1 MNILSLFDGMSCGRI
16 AIEKSGIKVDKYFAS
31 EIDKNAIKVSQHNYP
46 DIIRL
51 GDVTKVS
58 YKDGVLYS
66 EKGEWNV
73 GKIDLLLAGS
83 PCFVAGTSVITER
96 GYKCI
101 EDVVVGDV
109 VLTHNN
115 NWKPV
120 LRVGGK
126 MVFNTYSIKAQGV
139 LPTTT
144 TAEHPY
150 FVRSCK
156 RQGKKNVRTFSDPVW
171 KPVNEVVVGDYV
183 GIPIIQQQENLHNLT
198 EDEAFIL
205 GRYIA
210 DGHTRKDFRVSEG
223 RSEHRYWQLILSIGS
238 HKLQEFKNRIPAGY
252 SCYEHSNSTHR
263 VVFSSKRLVMLAESM
278 CGIGAENKEISAEM
292 LKLPTCVLRNLVEGI
307 LSGDGSERDGVFRLT
322 TVSKNLLQSL
332 QLAIAKVYGV
342 IGSVEFT
349 KRQSTTVI
357 EGRVVNQKDTYT
369 ISFRKDVKK
378 NSHFRQI
385 DNHIWTPV
393 KSVDFLGELLSVF
406 NLEVE
411 CDNSYT
417 ANNAVVHNCQGFSMA
432 GKQLAFDDERSKLY
446 FEFERI
452 LGEIIAE
459 NPNAKFILENVKMK
473 QEYKDV
479 ISDRLGIAPIA
490 INSNLVSAQNRYRLY
505 WTNILGVQ
513 LPEDMGV
520 YLEDILETDVDEKYY
535 VKAGRLEWLK
545 TFGEVK
551 EKDGYVAFNPKKAK
565 CLTVLREPSWNCT
578 YILQWP
584 HGSNNG
590 GIRALDGKCPAL
602 TTSSWPANNLLLQEG
617 VVRKLTPI
625 ECERLQTVPDNYTAC
640 VSDTQRYKML
650 GNGWTVDVVA
660 HILKQSLLTNTIS
673 HYKI

>member
-1 MNILSLFDGMSCGRI
+1 MNVLSLFDGMSCGRVALERADI
-16 AIEKSGIKVDKYFAS
+16 PVTNYFAS
-31 EIDKNAIKVSQHNYP
+31 EIDKHAIKVSEHNYP

-349 KRQSTTVI
+349 KRPSTTVI
-357 EGRVVNQKDTYT
+357 EGRVVNQNDTYT

-417 ANNAVVHNCQGFSMA
+417 ANNAVVHNCQGFSIA
-432 GKQLAFDDERSKLY
+432 GKQLAFEDERSKLY

-452 LGEIIAE
+452 LMEVK
-459 NPNAKFILENVKMK
+459 PTYFLLENVRMK
-473 QEYKDV
+473 QEFSDI
-479 ISDRLGIAPIA
+479 ISERLGVKPIA
-490 INSNLVSAQNRYRLY
+490 INSNLVSAQNRLRLY
-505 WTNILGVQ
+505 WTNIPDVQ
-513 LPEDMGV
+513 QPDDKGKT
-520 YLEDILETDVDEKYY
+520 LETILLDKEFLPDSISVSVKGVEYMDREVSGGRTHWDFSHHSDSDFQKSMCLSANMMKGVPYNVLIDRRGNKCHMEDCDFQDDIDVCKSCNDCDSYQSKY
-535 VKAGRLEWLK
+535 VTTK
-545 TFGEVK
+545 T
-551 EKDGYVAFNPKKAK
+551 
-565 CLTVLREPSWNCT
+565 
-578 YILQWP
+578 
-584 HGSNNG
+584 
-590 GIRALDGKCPAL
+590 IR
-602 TTSSWPANNLLLQEG
+602 
-617 VVRKLTPI
+617 RFHPI

-650 GNGWTVDVVA
+650 GNGWTVDVIA
-660 HILKQSLLTNTIS
+660 HILREM
-673 HYKI
+673 

>member
-1 MNILSLFDGMSCGRI
+1 MNVLSLFDGMSCGMI
-16 AIEKSGIKVDKYFAS
+16 ALERVGIPVSNYFAS
-31 EIDKNAIKVSQHNYP
+31 EIDKYAIKVSEKNYP
-46 DIIRL
+46 NIIRL
-51 GDVTKVS
+51 GDVTKVT

-66 EKGEWNV
+66 ENGQWCV
-73 GKIDLLLAGS
+73 DKIDLVLAGS

-417 ANNAVVHNCQGFSMA
+417 ANNAVVHNCQGFSIA
-432 GKQLAFDDERSKLY
+432 GKQLAFEDERSKLY

-452 LGEIIAE
+452 LMEVK
-459 NPNAKFILENVKMK
+459 PTYFLLENVRMK
-473 QEYKDV
+473 QEFSDI
-479 ISDRLGIAPIA
+479 ISERLGVKPIT
-490 INSNLVSAQNRYRLY
+490 INSNLVSAQNRLRLY
-505 WTNILGVQ
+505 WTNIQGIEH
-513 LPEDMGV
+513 PEDLNIV
-520 YLEDILETDVDEKYY
+520 LNDILEQSVDDKYY
-535 VKAGRLEWLK
+535 IKSGRLNWLK

-551 EKDGYVAFNPKKAK
+551 EKKGYIAFNPTKAK
-565 CLTVLREPSWNCT
+565 YLTTRREPSWNTT

-584 HGSNNG
+584 HGANKG
-590 GIRALDGKCPAL
+590 GYRALDGKTPTL
-602 TTSSWPANNLLLQEG
+602 TTSSWESNNYLLHNGL
-617 VVRKLTPI
+617 VRKLTPT
-625 ECERLQTVPDNYTAC
+625 ECERLQTVPDGYTNC
-640 VSDTQRYKML
+640 VADNHRYKML
-650 GNGWTVDVVA
+650 GNGWTVDVIA
-660 HILKQSLLTNTIS
+660 HILNGMKE
-673 HYKI
+673 

>member
-1 MNILSLFDGMSCGRI
+1 MNVLSLFDGLSCGMI
-16 AIEKSGIKVDKYFAS
+16 ALERAGISVSNYFAS
-31 EIDKNAIKVSQHNYP
+31 EIDKYAIKVSEKNYP
-46 DIIRL
+46 NIIRL
-51 GDVTKVS
+51 GDVTTVT
-58 YKDGVLYS
+58 YKEGVLYS
-66 EKGEWNV
+66 ENGQWNV
-73 GKIDLLLAGS
+73 GKIDLVLAGS

-417 ANNAVVHNCQGFSMA
+417 ANNAVVHNCQGFSLA
-432 GKQLAFDDERSKLY
+432 GKQLAFDDDRSKLY

-452 LGEIIAE
+452 LKEV
-459 NPNAKFILENVKMK
+459 NPSYFLLENVKMK
-473 QEYKDV
+473 QEYKDI
-479 ISDRLGIAPIA
+479 ISERVGVEPIA

-505 WTNILGVQ
+505 WTNIPNIQ
-513 LPEDMGV
+513 QPKD
-520 YLEDILETDVDEKYY
+520 LEILLESILEENIEEKYFI
-535 VKAGRLEWLK
+535 KAGRLSWLK
-545 TFGEVK
+545 EFGEVK
-551 EKDGYVAFNPKKAK
+551 EQKGYVAFNPTKAK
-565 CLTVLREPSWNCT
+565 CLTFRGELSSNTT

-584 HGSNNG
+584 HGTNKG
-590 GIRALDGKCPAL
+590 GYRGLDGKVPTL
-602 TTSSWPANNLLLQEG
+602 TTSSWESNNYLLNNGQ
-617 VVRKLTPI
+617 VRKLTTT
-625 ECERLQTVPDNYTAC
+625 ECERLQTVPDGYTDC

-650 GNGWTVDVVA
+650 GNGWTVDVIA
-660 HILKQSLLTNTIS
+660 HILNGMK
-673 HYKI
+673 K

>member
-1 MNILSLFDGMSCGRI
+1 MNVLSLFDGLSCGMI
-16 AIEKSGIKVDKYFAS
+16 ALERAGIKVTNYFAS
-31 EIDKNAIKVSQHNYP
+31 EIDKYAIKVSEKNYP
-46 DIIRL
+46 NIIRL
-51 GDVTKVS
+51 GDVTKVT

-66 EKGEWNV
+66 ENGQWCV
-73 GKIDLLLAGS
+73 DKIDLVLAGS

-252 SCYEHSNSTHR
+252 SCYEHSNNTHR

-349 KRQSTTVI
+349 KRPSTTVI

-417 ANNAVVHNCQGFSMA
+417 ANNAVVHNCQGFSIA
-432 GKQLAFDDERSKLY
+432 GKQLAFEDERSKLY

-452 LGEIIAE
+452 LMEVK
-459 NPNAKFILENVKMK
+459 PTYFLLENVRMK
-473 QEYKDV
+473 QEFSDI
-479 ISDRLGIAPIA
+479 ISERLGVKPIA
-490 INSNLVSAQNRYRLY
+490 INSNLVSAQNRLRLY
-505 WTNILGVQ
+505 WTNIPDVQ
-513 LPEDMGV
+513 QPDDKGKT
-520 YLEDILETDVDEKYY
+520 LETILLDKEFLPDSISVSVKGVEYMDREVSGGRTHWDFSHHSDSDFQKSMCLSANMMKGVPYNVLIDRRGNKCYMEDCDFQDDTDVCNSCNDCDSYQSKY
-535 VKAGRLEWLK
+535 VPTK
-545 TFGEVK
+545 T
-551 EKDGYVAFNPKKAK
+551 
-565 CLTVLREPSWNCT
+565 
-578 YILQWP
+578 
-584 HGSNNG
+584 
-590 GIRALDGKCPAL
+590 IR
-602 TTSSWPANNLLLQEG
+602 
-617 VVRKLTPI
+617 RFHPI
-625 ECERLQTVPDNYTAC
+625 ECERLQTVPDGYTDC

-650 GNGWTVDVVA
+650 GNGWTVDVIA
-660 HILKQSLLTNTIS
+660 HILNGMK
-673 HYKI
+673 K

>member
-1 MNILSLFDGMSCGRI
+1 MNVLSLFDGLSCGMI
-16 AIEKSGIKVDKYFAS
+16 ALERADIPVTNYFAS
-31 EIDKNAIKVSQHNYP
+31 EIDKYAIKVSEKNYP
-46 DIIRL
+46 NIIRL
-51 GDVTKVS
+51 GDVTKVT
-58 YKDGVLYS
+58 YKDGVLKS
-66 EKGEWNV
+66 ENGEWNI

-126 MVFNTYSIKAQGV
+126 TVFNTYSIKAQGV

-156 RQGKKNVRTFSDPVW
+156 RQGKKNVRSFSDPVW

-349 KRQSTTVI
+349 KRPSTTVI

-417 ANNAVVHNCQGFSMA
+417 ANNAVVHNCQGFSLA
-432 GKQLAFDDERSKLY
+432 GKQLAFNDERSKLY

-452 LGEIIAE
+452 LMEVK
-459 NPNAKFILENVKMK
+459 PTYFLLENVRMK
-473 QEYKDV
+473 QEFSDI
-479 ISDRLGIAPIA
+479 ISEHLGVKPIA
-490 INSNLVSAQNRYRLY
+490 INSNLVSSQNRYRLY
-505 WTNILGVQ
+505 WTNIPSVTQPNDLNIT
-513 LPEDMGV
+513 LN
-520 YLEDILETDVDEKYY
+520 DIIEQDVDEKYY
-535 VKAGRLEWLK
+535 IKFGRRSWLK

-551 EKDGYVAFNPKKAK
+551 ERKGYIAFNPTKAK
-565 CLTVLREPSWNCT
+565 CLTALLEPSWNTT
-578 YILQWP
+578 YILQQP
-584 HGSNNG
+584 HGTNKG
-590 GIRALDGKCPAL
+590 GYRGLDGKTPTL
-602 TTSSWPANNLLLQEG
+602 TASAWESNNFLLNNG
-617 VVRKLTPI
+617 MVRKLTPI
-625 ECERLQTVPDNYTAC
+625 ECERLQTVPDGYTDC

-650 GNGWTVDVVA
+650 GNGWTVDVIA
-660 HILKQSLLTNTIS
+660 HILREM
-673 HYKI
+673 